1 MRSIRIWWTSVG
13 GAVKGGAQEAGQYKC
28 VDNTSVCHNDP
39 PHLIQSLYKG
49 YNCRTLYTHNTLH
62 TLHVTCPG
70 HVATC
75 PRCCLLLMLP
85 PWHRSSHPQHST
97 LNSLLPVAGLLYIS
111 ARLFNWIF
119 ISIQIFFLHLIQIF
133 FLHPGVLWCSW
144 WRAAD
149 GGSWRQLGSSSC
161 SSPDPIPGPGHVTCG
176 GRLIINYILYL
187 ISTLA
192 LSELNKYQINF
203 VN

>member
-39 PHLIQSLYKG
+39 PHLIQPHYKG
-49 YNCRTLYTHNTLH
+49 YNCHTLYTHNTLH

-85 PWHRSSHPQHST
+85 PWHRSSHPQHWT

-119 ISIQIFFLHLIQIF
+119 ISIQIFFSTSSKYF
-133 FLHPGVLWCSW
+133 FSTSVFSG
-144 WRAAD
+144 AAGD
-149 GGSWRQLGSSSC
+149 GQQMAAPGGSWAAPAAPTQTQYQDQDMS
-161 SSPDPIPGPGHVTCG
+161 HVTCG
-176 GRLIINYILYL
+176 AEADILSSSTTYYI
-187 ISTLA
+187 
-192 LSELNKYQINF
+192 
-203 VN
+203 